1 MSKKVI
7 VSVTN
12 DLSTDQRVHKVCQSL
27 LSMGF
32 TVELVGRIQSFSQP
46 IKREYVTTRLK
57 TFFSSGPLFYF
68 EFNIRLFFKLLFSK
82 CNVLLSND
90 LDTLLA
96 NFLVSKFKAISLVYD
111 SHELFVEVPE
121 LTNRTFKKKIWE
133 CLEAWILPKINLSYT
148 VCESIANF
156 YKNKYGLNMK
166 VVRNVPYLVES
177 SSSKN
182 KTNTLIYQ
190 GGMNP
195 GRGLELAIDMMEFL
209 DDFKLKII
217 GDGQELNKLKNLV
230 DQKGLHD
237 RIVFLGRL
245 PFEDLKVHT
254 EQACI
259 GILFEEP
266 TGLSFKFSLPNKL
279 FDYIHSNTPVMATP
293 LKEVKRIIDYYQVG
307 EFIYERSPEV
317 VANQIKKM
325 SKNIDEYKFSQ
336 AKKDL
341 NWQNEFKKIECIFS
355 PLLGKV

>member
-1 MSKKVI
+1 
-7 VSVTN
+7 
-12 DLSTDQRVHKVCQSL
+12 
-27 LSMGF
+27 MGF
-32 TVELVGRIQSFSQP
+32 AVELVGRIQSFSQP

-96 NFLVSKFKAISLVYD
+96 NFLASKFKAISLVYD

-121 LTNRTFKKKIWE
+121 LTNRAFKKKIWE
-133 CLEAWILPKINLSYT
+133 CLEAWILPKINSSYT
-148 VCESIANF
+148 VCESIADF

-195 GRGLELAIDMMEFL
+195 GRGLELAIDMMVFL

-230 DQKGLHD
+230 DQKGMHD

-266 TGLSFKFSLPNKL
+266 KGLSFKFSLPNKL
-279 FDYIHSNTPVMATP
+279 FDYIHSNTPVLATP
-293 LKEVKRIIDYYQVG
+293 LKEVKRIVDHYQVG
-307 EFIYERSPEV
+307 EYIYERSPEV

-341 NWQNEFKKIECIFS
+341 NWQNEFKNIECIFN
-355 PLLGKV
+355 PLLDKA